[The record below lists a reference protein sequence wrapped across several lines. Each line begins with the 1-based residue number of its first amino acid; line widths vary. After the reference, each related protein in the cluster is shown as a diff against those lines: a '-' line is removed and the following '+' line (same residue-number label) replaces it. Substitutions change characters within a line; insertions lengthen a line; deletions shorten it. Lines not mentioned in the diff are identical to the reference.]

1 MVISTIVLSL
11 NIDQRTDWR
20 TALILPIAAREEI
33 NENWLARCQIRSPI
47 DQLIAEPRAAVL
59 PDKSV
64 SLELN
69 RVETSVGAGNYF
81 FDLLL
86 ESPSGDRQKMVKGTA
101 IIISTAT
108 VWQTVPSAPP
118 VIQPEV
124 NPAWLD
130 NAISDAIA
138 GATYSREVLT
148 VLSNNQVQ
156 FGLTGVPSLPHL
168 SQFFV
173 NGVKAS
179 FGTDYAIN
187 GSILNWNNQMQM
199 ETTDELE
206 LFYRI

>member
-20 TALILPIAAREEI
+20 TALILPLAARAEI
-33 NENWLARCQIRSPI
+33 NENWLARCQIRSSI
-47 DQLIAEPRAAVL
+47 NQLIAEPRAAVL

-69 RVETSVGAGNYF
+69 RVETSVEAGNYF

-118 VIQPEV
+118 AIPPEV
-124 NPAWLD
+124 NPAWLND
-130 NAISDAIA
+130 AISDAIA

-148 VLSNNQVQ
+148 VLTNNQVQ

-173 NGVKAS
+173 NGEKMRFVI
-179 FGTDYAIN
+179 DYTIN
-187 GSILNWNNQMQM
+187 GSILNWNSRMQM
-199 ETTDELE
+199 EVTDELE
-206 LFYRI
+206 LFYRS